1 MKRDQLRGLC
11 SEGGKGLSERV
22 LVQVKVVDRDEGQD
36 NCKLSMKRKDGMCGW
51 PGPGIEKKEHRGDG
65 AVMDAFRPEYSL
77 AVMRAS
83 R

>member
-36 NCKLSMKRKDGMCGW
+36 NCKLSMKRKDGKDGW
-51 PGPGIEKKEHRGDG
+51 MAGPGIAKKKRSTE
-65 AVMDAFRPEYSL
+65 VMQ
-77 AVMRAS
+77 
-83 R
+83 